1 MWISG
6 LNSLSLGV
14 HNKMKMIGLNKLV
27 WAKKFLSF
35 YYLGGG
41 VVLITDL
48 DNEHNALLCDN
59 IYSLGT

>member
-1 MWISG
+1 MAKWLWISG

-14 HNKMKMIGLNKLV
+14 HNKMKMIGLNKLI

-41 VVLITDL
+41 VFLITDL

-59 IYSLGT
+59 I

>member
-1 MWISG
+1 
-6 LNSLSLGV
+6 
-14 HNKMKMIGLNKLV
+14 MIGLNKLV

-59 IYSLGT
+59 I